1 MVVGSGYIAVELAGI
16 LSTLGSDVTLVIR
29 YNKVIRSFDAMLSD
43 SLMEELKNSGV
54 KIAHFSQVRDDGC

>member
-29 YNKVIRSFDAMLSD
+29 YDKVLRSFDAILSD
-43 SLMEELKNSGV
+43 TLLEELKNSGV
-54 KIAHFSQVRDDGC
+54 KIANFSQVRGCGC

>member
-29 YNKVIRSFDAMLSD
+29 YDKVLRSFDSMLSD
-43 SLMEELKNSGV
+43 TLMSELKNSGV
-54 KIAHFSQVRDDGC
+54 KITPFSKVSQGLF